1 MKELIKSL
9 AAFVAPSGTEA
20 GFQNE
25 LLSHVKEVADE
36 VLIDTL
42 GNGIAI
48 KKGTGPHIMLAA
60 HADEPGVMV
69 IHIDENGFLR
79 LIPVG
84 NVNPLSLIGRHVRF
98 VSEVN
103 GENGVTGIVGVES
116 KVKTRDI
123 AFDNLYVD
131 IGASSYEEANAK
143 TKIGTEGVILEPVI
157 ELDDN
162 HVIGRA
168 LDNRVG
174 CSIAIEAFKQAA
186 LEGFNVSL
194 VFTAQQTVGAR
205 GAKTAA
211 YRLQPDLAIVIDAVP
226 AGDMPDAERM
236 DIKLGA
242 GPAIKIMDGTAIVPL
257 DVKDHLLDSAKAAGV
272 AVQHEVWPK
281 SLTDAGSIQLSVDGI
296 PVGGVSYPARYVGGP
311 STLVDL
317 RDAAGAVQVIVE
329 AIRRRK

>member
-1 MKELIKSL
+1 MKERIKSL

-20 GFQNE
+20 GIQNE
-25 LLSHVKEVADE
+25 LLGHVKEVADE
-36 VLIDTL
+36 VMIDAL

-48 KKGTGPHIMLAA
+48 KRGKGPHIMLAA

-79 LIPVG
+79 LISVG
-84 NVNPLSLIGRHVRF
+84 NTNPLSLIGRHVRF
-98 VSEVN
+98 V
-103 GENGVTGIVGVES
+103 NGVTGIVGVES
-116 KVKTRDI
+116 KVKRKDI

-131 IGASSYEEANAK
+131 IGAPTFEEAYGK
-143 TKIGTEGVILEPVI
+143 VQIGTEGVILEPVI

-162 HVIGRA
+162 RMIGRA

-174 CSIAIEAFKQAA
+174 CSIAIEAFNQAA
-186 LEGFNVSL
+186 SEGYHVSL

-242 GPAIKIMDGTAIVPL
+242 GPAVKIMDGTAIVPL

-272 AVQHEVWPK
+272 TVQHEVWPK

-311 STLVDL
+311 STMVDL
-317 RDAAGAVQVIVE
+317 RDAADAVQVIVE
-329 AIRRRK
+329 AIRRKNG

>member
-9 AAFVAPSGTEA
+9 ASHVAPSGTEA
-20 GFQNE
+20 GFQNI
-25 LLSHVKEVADE
+25 LLDHVKEIADD
-36 VLIDTL
+36 VFIDTL
-42 GNGIAI
+42 GNGIAT
-48 KKGTGPHIMLAA
+48 KNGKGPHIMLAA

-69 IHIDENGFLR
+69 IHIDKKGFLR

-84 NVNPLSLIGRHVRF
+84 NMNPISLIGRHIRF
-98 VSEVN
+98 V
-103 GENGVTGIVGVES
+103 NGVTGIVGVES
-116 KVKTRDI
+116 KVKTKDI

-131 IGASSYEEANAK
+131 IGVSSLEQAK
-143 TKIGTEGVILEPVI
+143 GKVNIGLEGVILEPVV

-162 HVIGRA
+162 ILIGRA

-174 CSIAIEAFKQAA
+174 CSIAIEVFKQAA
-186 LEGFNVSL
+186 LEGYHISL

-205 GAKTAA
+205 GAKTATF
-211 YRLQPDLAIVIDAVP
+211 RLQPDLAIVIDAVP
-226 AGDMPDAERM
+226 AGDMPDAEQM

-272 AVQHEVWPK
+272 EVQHEVWPK

-296 PVGGVSYPARYVGGP
+296 PVGGVSYPARYVGSP
-311 STLVDL
+311 STMVDL
-317 RDAAGAVQVIVE
+317 RDAAGAVDVIVE
-329 AIRRRK
+329 AIRRKN